1 MSETSVETAAVA
13 EPVQVVERRGGS
25 VEEAIQA
32 ALAELGIDRD
42 DAEIEVLSSGS
53 RAVPGETVSGAEA
66 RVRVQ
71 PLDEHTRRGRNLLS
85 ELLQRMELP
94 ARVSVRRA
102 DPVPDGG
109 RPPAIL
115 DVSGEDL
122 GLLIGWRGETL
133 RALQTVV
140 NLMLGEDEVEGRRL
154 IIDVERYRARREDQ
168 VRELAVRLAH
178 RVKRT
183 GEKYTMDAMQPYERR
198 VVHLALAA
206 DEGVRTESHGKDS
219 ERRIVI
225 TPTGPARPEL
235 ADEGERG
242 RFGAGGG
249 DRGRRGPRGR

>member
-1 MSETSVETAAVA
+1 MSETTVGAVA
-13 EPVQVVERRGGS
+13 VQPEGVVERRGAS
-25 VEEAIQA
+25 LEEAIQA
-32 ALAELGIDRD
+32 ALGELGISRE
-42 DAEIEVLSSGS
+42 DAEIEVLASGA
-53 RAVPGETVSGAEA
+53 RAVPGERVSGAEA
-66 RVRVQ
+66 HVRVQ
-71 PLDEHTRRGRNLLS
+71 QLDAHTRRGRDLVS
-85 ELLQRMELP
+85 ELLKRMDLP

-102 DPVPDGG
+102 DAGAEGD

-115 DVSGEDL
+115 DVSGQDL

-168 VRELAVRLAH
+168 VRELAVRLAN

-183 GEKYTMDAMQPYERR
+183 GERYTMDAMHPYERR
-198 VVHLALAA
+198 VVHIVLAA
-206 DEGVRTESHGKDS
+206 DEGVRTESQGREP

-225 TPTGPARPEL
+225 SPTGPPRPEL
-235 ADEGERG
+235 GDEGERG
-242 RFGAGGG
+242 RFASGGG